1 MPAALA
7 GWLRS
12 FTPIPAWEADEPN
25 CACDLLT
32 RSVVTSVAI
41 RSADGA
47 EEFKT
52 IAIFCG
58 PGLLLSLVAAMLY
71 GLDLT
76 AFDAPSGRGR

>member
-1 MPAALA
+1 M
-7 GWLRS
+7 
-12 FTPIPAWEADEPN
+12 
-25 CACDLLT
+25 T